1 VTVGREPGESV
12 VIASVPNLRELG
24 AGPIRDGVN
33 VCWGLLYRST
43 ELAGADMTTFAAL
56 GLRSAYVLAG

>member
-1 VTVGREPGESV
+1 
-12 VIASVPNLRELG
+12 VPNLRELG

-33 VCWGLLYRST
+33 VWWGLLYRST